1 MLVENKKFNNI
12 KIHTQY
18 SICEGAIKID
28 DLAECCK
35 KNKIKAMGLADSFN
49 LCGALEFS
57 EKLSKA
63 GTQPIIGTQ
72 LNLKAFDNLG
82 KITLYAKTET
92 GYKNLTKLSS
102 LSYLKTNKLE
112 EPACEINDL
121 INNSKDLILLSGNQ
135 RDFFG
140 KLFESNK
147 LKQVNEVL
155 NLLKKNFKERIYF
168 EIQRHKEKGEKNF
181 ESYLLNKSKEL
192 DIPLIATQEVFYLK
206 EEMFEAHD
214 ALTCIGKKKFYR

>member
-1 MLVENKKFNNI
+1 
-12 KIHTQY
+12 
-18 SICEGAIKID
+18 
-28 DLAECCK
+28 
-35 KNKIKAMGLADSFN
+35 MGLADSFN

-57 EKLSKA
+57 EKLSKV

-112 EPACEINDL
+112 EPTCEINDL

-147 LKQVNEVL
+147 LKTGKRSIES
-155 NLLKKNFKERIYF
+155 LKKTLRKEFILRYKDIKK
-168 EIQRHKEKGEKNF
+168 REKKILRVI
-181 ESYLLNKSKEL
+181 SLNKSK
-192 DIPLIATQEVFYLK
+192 K
-206 EEMFEAHD
+206 N
-214 ALTCIGKKKFYR
+214 

>member
-63 GTQPIIGTQ
+63 GTQPIIGT
-72 LNLKAFDNLG
+72 
-82 KITLYAKTET
+82 
-92 GYKNLTKLSS
+92 
-102 LSYLKTNKLE
+102 
-112 EPACEINDL
+112 
-121 INNSKDLILLSGNQ
+121 
-135 RDFFG
+135 
-140 KLFESNK
+140 
-147 LKQVNEVL
+147 
-155 NLLKKNFKERIYF
+155 
-168 EIQRHKEKGEKNF
+168 
-181 ESYLLNKSKEL
+181 
-192 DIPLIATQEVFYLK
+192 
-206 EEMFEAHD
+206 
-214 ALTCIGKKKFYR
+214 